1 MTKQTNQMEIY
12 FPGNLRVN
20 ADYRGFTVETDQ
32 AREEG
37 GDASAPE
44 PFDLFLSSIGTCAGV
59 YVLYF
64 CRERDID
71 PRGISLQLSFA
82 RNDKTRMIEKIDIRI
97 LLPDGFPEKY
107 RNTLV
112 RIAGMC
118 SVKKHLFDPPEFD
131 IRAVTVK

>member
-1 MTKQTNQMEIY
+1 MDMEIY

-20 ADYRGFTVETDQ
+20 ADFAGFTIETDQ
-32 AREEG
+32 AKEEG

-44 PFDLFLSSIGTCAGV
+44 PFTLFLASIGTCAGV

-64 CRERDID
+64 CRERNID
-71 PRGISLQLSFA
+71 TEGIRLRLSFT
-82 RNDKTRMIEKIDIRI
+82 RNEKKHMIEKIDIRI

-107 RNTLV
+107 RDTVV

-131 IRAVTVK
+131 IRAVPADAV